1 MASKKIEKRL
11 DDIRVQDGSGQA
23 SSLNDMT
30 DWLLRVLSG
39 GNLPAYSVD
48 VIERAA
54 DSMEASA

>member
-23 SSLNDMT
+23 SSLNEMT

-39 GNLPAYSVD
+39 GNVSAYAAD
-48 VIERAA
+48 VMERAA
-54 DSMEASA
+54 ASIEATA